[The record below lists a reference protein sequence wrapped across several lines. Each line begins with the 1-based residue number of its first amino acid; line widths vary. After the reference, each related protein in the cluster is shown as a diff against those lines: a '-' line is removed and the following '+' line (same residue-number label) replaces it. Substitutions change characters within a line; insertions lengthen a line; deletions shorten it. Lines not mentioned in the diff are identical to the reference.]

1 MSREH
6 TGTGSRGPGSISVM
20 DRFIARANIDHYLEM
35 LNNHDVSTRNRSMI
49 TKLLIEEEDKLGR
62 DLEQLEFAENKAVA
76 CRTRADRQRRL
87 LDSFDPGSADWV
99 QAERLLV
106 NFESLAQ
113 FVEGFCQQMRKRVS
127 ENRL

>member
-1 MSREH
+1 
-6 TGTGSRGPGSISVM
+6 M

-76 CRTRADRQRRL
+76 CRSRADRQRRL
-87 LDSFDPGSADWV
+87 LDSFDPGSTDWV

>member
-1 MSREH
+1 
-6 TGTGSRGPGSISVM
+6 M
-20 DRFIARANIDHYLEM
+20 DQFVARANIDHYLEM

-49 TKLLIEEEDKLGR
+49 TTLLIEEEDQLGHDR
-62 DLEQLEFAENKAVA
+62 EQLEFAENRAAA
-76 CRTRADRQRRL
+76 CRDRADRHRRL
-87 LDSFDPGSADWV
+87 LDSFDHGSADWV
-99 QAERLLV
+99 QAERLLM